1 MGREST
7 TKTLLASTLLLLI
20 AALQPAV
27 SLADPSRYP
36 QYAQQRLPQ
45 GVEPE
50 FVYLNEFMEEIRAG
64 KKPLIVD
71 VRSSEEYQD
80 AHITGAVS
88 IPLGDMA
95 KRLAEIPKDRSVVFY

>member
-1 MGREST
+1 MGRET
-7 TKTLLASTLLLLI
+7 ITNTVLASIALLLSLP
-20 AALQPAV
+20 PAV
-27 SLADPSRYP
+27 SLADSSRYP
-36 QYAQQRLPQ
+36 QYAQQKLPQ

-50 FVYLNEFMEEIRAG
+50 FIYLDQFVEEIRAG

-71 VRSSEEYQD
+71 VRSAGEYQEG
-80 AHITGAVS
+80 HITGSVS

>member
-1 MGREST
+1 MT
-7 TKTLLASTLLLLI
+7 TKNLLASTILLLS
-20 AALQPAV
+20 AAFQPAV

-36 QYAQQRLPQ
+36 QYAQQKLPQ

-50 FVYLNEFMEEIRAG
+50 FIHLNELVEEIRAG

-71 VRSSEEYQD
+71 VRSAGEYQEG
-80 AHITGAVS
+80 HITGSVS
-88 IPLGDMA
+88 IPLGDMP

>member
-1 MGREST
+1 MRRESMT
-7 TKTLLASTLLLLI
+7 RTLLASTILLLG
-20 AALQPAV
+20 ATLQPAV

-50 FVYLNEFMEEIRAG
+50 FIHLDEFVEEIRAG
-64 KKPLIVD
+64 RRPLIVD

-95 KRLAEIPKDRSVVFY
+95 ERLAEIPKDRSVVFY

>member
-1 MGREST
+1 MTR
-7 TKTLLASTLLLLI
+7 TLLASTILLLG
-20 AALQPAV
+20 ATLQPAV

-50 FVYLNEFMEEIRAG
+50 FIHLDEFVEEIRAG
-64 KKPLIVD
+64 RRPLIVD

-95 KRLAEIPKDRSVVFY
+95 ERLAEIPKDRSVVFY